1 MLHPLHRHDTPSM
14 QADDRAIR
22 EEGIE
27 NLTADE
33 LRSACRARGMRYP
46 FGEFAVPF
54 MRQQLEE
61 WLDLSLNRCAGMWEA
76 LLIACAVRLRGC
88 VEAVLKWC

>member
-1 MLHPLHRHDTPSM
+1 MAHETILLN
-14 QADDRAIR
+14 QADDRSIR
-22 EEGIE
+22 EEGLE
-27 NLTADE
+27 NLTSDE

-61 WLDLSLNRCAGMWEA
+61 WLDLSLNRCVDSILEECSSAY
-76 LLIACAVRLRGC
+76 
-88 VEAVLKWC
+88 